1 MSTPSLLTGKWLY
14 RALLQQA
21 QQLPDTHVTDHYR
34 HLIKSD
40 FRKPLPLDRSRA
52 HDRTVQAQK
61 VSSRVPL
68 RPSLLRSAHT
78 TQRTD
83 PWGGGGGLVPVRF
96 VRRSQ
101 LLRRL
106 MAANEGHL
114 HAIERVLDQA
124 YQRKGKGSHTL
135 LEPFLSPSR
144 QTKLFNSPSLRSL
157 LTSPL
162 SHTSRNPTAKQ
173 LDTPPT
179 LPPRAFPHSEEARLM
194 GPLIP
199 QRVKAIRRRYWNSQ
213 TGKIKKPL
221 AVLVQGSEPGQEGE
235 GMKREDLLKKVGLVG
250 LGQDLE
256 KVGRERLQ
264 LLERWTSVGRDER
277 PRRSRRLRGV
287 SSALIGPEEEGSSTW
302 TDSTRLRLSSSAKEK
317 DEGAGAKT
325 SEPRK
330 ASSSRTTTTT
340 IPNLSL
346 PKWSTPKVLRPR
358 FMRRRYEALL
368 EDAPIVT
375 VEGKAAGTKGGGDAK
390 RDGDKNKEKDKKNS
404 TSDGPAD
411 QERQVWVKVR
421 LSEFAK
427 SGNGRLG
434 KVGEEDAWWIDR

>member
-14 RALLQQA
+14 RAILQQA
-21 QQLPDTHVTDHYR
+21 KQLPDTHVTDHYL
-34 HLIKSD
+34 HLIRSD

-52 HDRTVQAQK
+52 YDRTVQAQK
-61 VSSRVPL
+61 
-68 RPSLLRSAHT
+68 
-78 TQRTD
+78 
-83 PWGGGGGLVPVRF
+83 
-96 VRRSQ
+96 

-106 MAANEGHL
+106 MAANDGHL

-135 LEPFLSPSR
+135 LEPFLSSSR
-144 QTKLFNSPSLRSL
+144 QTNLFNSPSLRSL

-162 SHTSRNPTAKQ
+162 SHTSRNPTLKQ

-179 LPPRAFPHSEEARLM
+179 LPPRAFPHSEEARLL

-199 QRVKAIRRRYWNSQ
+199 QRVKAIRKRYWNSQ

-221 AVLVQGSEPGQEGE
+221 SVLVVQESEQEGE
-235 GMKREDLLKKVGLVG
+235 EERMKREDLLKKVGLVG
-250 LGQDLE
+250 LGEELE

-264 LLERWTSVGRDER
+264 RLERLTCVPPGER

-287 SSALIGPEEEGSSTW
+287 SSALTSREEDGSSTW
-302 TDSTRLRLSSSAKEK
+302 TSSTGSQLSSTAKEK
-317 DEGAGAKT
+317 DEGGAGAKT
-325 SEPRK
+325 SNPKK
-330 ASSSRTTTTT
+330 ASSTRTMTTT

-375 VEGKAAGTKGGGDAK
+375 VEGKAVGTKAGGDAK
-390 RDGDKNKEKDKKNS
+390 KDGDKNKEKEKK
-404 TSDGPAD
+404 TSDGPAG

-427 SGNGRLG
+427 SGNGRMG
-434 KVGEEDAWWIDR
+434 KVGEEDAWWMDR